1 VGLVTR
7 DRMLA
12 ELARLG
18 PDAPLW
24 TVMQR
29 DFPTLKPSQSANEA
43 LERMGTAQYDVAP
56 VVRDGHLVGM
66 LSAEDFHNV
75 IALDGALA
83 SYGDLKQPADGG
95 TLSRSR
101 RGWLRGPEPQT

>member
-1 VGLVTR
+1 VTR

-12 ELARLG
+12 VARLG
-18 PDAPLW
+18 PDSPLW

-29 DFPTLKPSQSANEA
+29 DFPTLKPSESANEA
-43 LERMGTAQYDVAP
+43 LEPMGTAQYDVAP
-56 VVRDGHLVGM
+56 VLRDGHLVGM

-75 IALDGALA
+75 IALDQALA

-95 TLSRSR
+95 ILSRSK
-101 RGWLRGPEPQT
+101 RGWLRGPEPET